1 MCQPSY
7 ASHAR
12 LADQRL
18 ADQRDLMLVA
28 NMRQSQRQ
36 KLRAAGITTIDA
48 LAALPGGTAVPG
60 LNPETLHELR
70 QQAELQLTPAG
81 ADGR

>member
-1 MCQPSY
+1 MPGDHGGWS
-7 ASHAR
+7 AFIE
-12 LADQRL
+12 QRL

-48 LAALPGGTAVPG
+48 LGSSSRWHGGARSEP
-60 LNPETLHELR
+60 
-70 QQAELQLTPAG
+70 
-81 ADGR
+81 